1 MRKLIHHLLAR
12 ITSAIL
18 QARRRAFVSATGARC
33 RCDRCRCDRCALA
46 SSRIGRLLRA
56 VRCSGPLRSL
66 AHGGRCFGHVWY
78 EYAGLSKDDATNAKK
93 FPFNVNFFRG
103 QSQTRGTVCGG
114 VRRVHDNAGLAARG
128 WRRGDG
134 GAGMHEAAAGDAVL
148 RDVQERAPRAAVPP
162 RVLHGAGHVARAR
175 TTRHNGQSPARAG
188 RRTVQHST
196 AQHSTAQHSTA
207 QHSTGVEPSRAEPA
221 RRQVRK
227 GWLEAV
233 LQDAL
238 EGDFWMKG
246 SAMRNP
252 PRFNIG

>member
-1 MRKLIHHLLAR
+1 M
-12 ITSAIL
+12 
-18 QARRRAFVSATGARC
+18 
-33 RCDRCRCDRCALA
+33 
-46 SSRIGRLLRA
+46 LRA

-134 GAGMHEAAAGDAVL
+134 GAGLAARGCMKRLQVMQFYAMFKNALLAQRYHHAFYMEPDTWPVREQHDTTDNL
-148 RDVQERAPRAAVPP
+148 RRVPDDVQCSTA
-162 RVLHGAGHVARAR
+162 
-175 TTRHNGQSPARAG
+175 
-188 RRTVQHST
+188 QHST

-207 QHSTGVEPSRAEPA
+207 QH
-221 RRQVRK
+221 RR
-227 GWLEAV
+227 
-233 LQDAL
+233 
-238 EGDFWMKG
+238 
-246 SAMRNP
+246 
-252 PRFNIG
+252 